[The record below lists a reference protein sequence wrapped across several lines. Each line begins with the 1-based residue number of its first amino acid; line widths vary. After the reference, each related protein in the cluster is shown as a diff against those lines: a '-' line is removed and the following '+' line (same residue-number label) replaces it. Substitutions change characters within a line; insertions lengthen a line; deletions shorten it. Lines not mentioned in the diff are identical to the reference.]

1 MMRTMYSGLATAV
14 SAVALAFSGC
24 RTTRDILNDYERDL
38 SSGAY
43 EHATVEVGKLAA
55 EGGGDGLF
63 WQLHAANAHHL
74 TANTGESVRRFDLA
88 EDVFLE
94 NDQESVFSKS
104 VGGTY
109 AMMTNDKAFPYAG
122 GGQDRIFTCLYKAM
136 DYGAS
141 GNIAAMRTE
150 LNRAAQH
157 QENWLHE
164 RRKDIDAAQE
174 RLRKDAEAYRKE
186 NAKVAMTS
194 GTNDSTAVD
203 NAMLD
208 AGLAARFKDAL
219 SFDPA
224 ADGRLETLSTKDYMN
239 VYVQTVCGLFRWLS
253 GESDGKYFLRDAAAL
268 KPGYAQLAQD
278 SADANGGICPK
289 DSIWVFVEDGLC
301 QRRKEWRIDLPTI
314 LIPGLNRY
322 VLYAGMAF
330 PQLEMR
336 PAANAGYAVQANG
349 ATIPLVELESV
360 DRLLKTE
367 YDVYM
372 RGAMTRE
379 VTRTIVKTGL
389 QIALG
394 VAAEHV
400 NDNATRWA
408 LIGSQYAAA
417 AWAASMTGADIRS
430 WTGLPK
436 TVYACRVPRPT
447 NGQLTLKA
455 SNGQTTTVSVAPGN
469 SLVFL
474 RQPAASATPVVKIVT
489 LP

>member
-1 MMRTMYSGLATAV
+1 MTHQNHVRSATAV
-14 SAVALAFSGC
+14 VAVALAFSGC
-24 RTTRDILNDYERDL
+24 RTTQDILNDYESDL

-43 EHATVEVGKLAA
+43 EHATLEVGELAA

-74 TANTGESVRRFDLA
+74 TANTDESVRRFDLA

-94 NDQESVFSKS
+94 NDRESVFSKS

-141 GNIAAMRTE
+141 GNVTAMRTE

-157 QENWLHE
+157 QENWLYE
-164 RRKDIDAAQE
+164 RRRDIDAAQE
-174 RLRKDAEAYRKE
+174 RLQKDAEAYRKE
-186 NAKVAMTS
+186 NAKDAKTS
-194 GTNDSTAVD
+194 GANDSTAVD
-203 NAMLD
+203 NAMSD
-208 AGLAARFKDAL
+208 AGLAATFKDAL
-219 SFDPA
+219 GFDPA
-224 ADGRLETLSTKDYMN
+224 TDGRLETLSTKDYMN

-278 SADANGGICPK
+278 CAEAGGGIRPK
-289 DSIWVFVEDGLC
+289 DSVWIFVEDGLC
-301 QRRKEWRIDLPTI
+301 SRRKEWRIDLPTI

-330 PQLEMR
+330 PQLETR
-336 PAANAGYAVQANG
+336 PAANAGYTALANG
-349 ATIPLVELESV
+349 AAIPLVELESV

-372 RGAMTRE
+372 RGALTRE
-379 VTRTIVKTGL
+379 ITRTIVKTGL

-394 VAAEHV
+394 VTAEHV
-400 NDNATRWA
+400 NDNATRWS

-417 AWAASMTGADIRS
+417 AWAAAVTGADIRS

-436 TVYACRVPRPT
+436 TVYACRVSRPA

-455 SNGQTTTVSVAPGN
+455 SSGRTTTVSVTPGN
-469 SLVFL
+469 SLVFV
-474 RQPAASATPVVKIVT
+474 RQPATSATPVVKVVT
-489 LP
+489 FP